1 VTGCE
6 LIRWW
11 VASRQAVRYS
21 MGTGGGIRRNHRQT
35 MTAVILAQSS
45 EFAAWQILPGS
56 YANFEEARSMV
67 QFICS
72 SFSAGTL
79 FAIEHADDVSRKGYK
94 IA

>member
-1 VTGCE
+1 
-6 LIRWW
+6 
-11 VASRQAVRYS
+11 
-21 MGTGGGIRRNHRQT
+21 
-35 MTAVILAQSS
+35 MTSVILAQSS